1 MFKKKE
7 KVKIVPNNSLIN
19 AISPLGLEFFRT
31 HLFFGDNKAK
41 VYGVTKYPNEV
52 DYGYLS
58 KITNIQNTYTS
69 MTYTPIDATSFITA
83 LSNNIA
89 TQKMIADS
97 AREAIDKQRAEKSY
111 KDSEKMMQQ
120 VDQNSESVG
129 KLSICV
135 MPIGDD
141 EEKFEK
147 SCKEVQT
154 RLATVGCKA
163 RILPALQKEGF
174 KQISA
179 FYTQSSDVE
188 KITQKIVPLASVIG
202 GFPFASSGLNDND
215 GYILGRDS
223 NDGLVVFDSWLRSAD
238 RTNSN
243 MVIMGIAG
251 QGKSTAIKQIIKQEW
266 LNGTKIICID
276 PEGEYRYLTKNLG
289 GDIIDAGGISGKSDI
304 INPLEIR
311 PVPRDVDDEDNDIE
325 DDLYSDD
332 DSKGGGLALHLKT
345 LDVFFSLYL
354 PEISEIEKA
363 VLKKCIIMLY
373 EKFGIDWDTEV
384 EYLESY
390 DFPIMTDLYEF
401 IENLEKET
409 GDEEEENIF
418 KKLLSLLYNITYGD
432 DRFLFN
438 GHSNFKSESRITC
451 IDTSATQ
458 VFTDKLKATQYFN
471 ILTWSWQIMSRDRTE
486 KVLLVCDEAYLMVDE
501 RTPQSL
507 IYLRN
512 FEKRSRKYE
521 ASIAIISHSVVDF
534 LSPEVKKYGQALL
547 DIPTYKF
554 IFGTDGRN
562 LAETTTLYKLTKAEE
577 ELLLSKKRGN
587 ALFICGSKKM
597 KISFSLTPE
606 ELSLFGKAG
615 GR

>member
-1 MFKKKE
+1 LSSIFK
-7 KVKIVPNNSLIN
+7 NGAS
-19 AISPLGLEFFRT
+19 
-31 HLFFGDNKAK
+31 
-41 VYGVTKYPNEV
+41 
-52 DYGYLS
+52 
-58 KITNIQNTYTS
+58 
-69 MTYTPIDATSFITA
+69 
-83 LSNNIA
+83 
-89 TQKMIADS
+89 
-97 AREAIDKQRAEKSY
+97 
-111 KDSEKMMQQ
+111 
-120 VDQNSESVG
+120 
-129 KLSICV
+129 
-135 MPIGDD
+135 
-141 EEKFEK
+141 
-147 SCKEVQT
+147 
-154 RLATVGCKA
+154 
-163 RILPALQKEGF
+163 LQKFPNAYVFTGS
-174 KQISA
+174 I
-179 FYTQSSDVE
+179 
-188 KITQKIVPLASVIG
+188 AS
-202 GFPFASSGLNDND
+202 
-215 GYILGRDS
+215 
-223 NDGLVVFDSWLRSAD
+223 
-238 RTNSN
+238 
-243 MVIMGIAG
+243 
-251 QGKSTAIKQIIKQEW
+251 GKSTAINLLKERGFSVIDADLIAHEQLEICKCEIVEAFGEQILDEA
-266 LNGTKIICID
+266 GKID
-276 PEGEYRYLTKNLG
+276 RKKLGDTVFNEPKKLKNLEQILHPKIKEEILSCAVKLECLG
-289 GDIIDAGGISGKSDI
+289 QVYFVDIPLFFEKEDRYDEFKNVAVIYAPKELLLSRLMNRNGLKLEEAKVRVELQMDIEQKRKKANFIIDNSGDK
-304 INPLEIR
+304 
-311 PVPRDVDDEDNDIE
+311 
-325 DDLYSDD
+325 
-332 DSKGGGLALHLKT
+332 
-345 LDVFFSLYL
+345 
-354 PEISEIEKA
+354 
-363 VLKKCIIMLY
+363 
-373 EKFGIDWDTEV
+373 
-384 EYLESY
+384 
-390 DFPIMTDLYEF
+390 
-401 IENLEKET
+401 ENLEKET

>member
-384 EYLESY
+384 EYLESH

>member
-325 DDLYSDD
+325 DDLYSND

-354 PEISEIEKA
+354 PEVSEIEKA

-384 EYLESY
+384 EYLESH

-597 KISFSLTPE
+597 KISFSLKTTSCPS
-606 ELSLFGKAG
+606 LS
-615 GR
+615 

>member
-1 MFKKKE
+1 M
-7 KVKIVPNNSLIN
+7 
-19 AISPLGLEFFRT
+19 
-31 HLFFGDNKAK
+31 
-41 VYGVTKYPNEV
+41 
-52 DYGYLS
+52 
-58 KITNIQNTYTS
+58 
-69 MTYTPIDATSFITA
+69 
-83 LSNNIA
+83 
-89 TQKMIADS
+89 
-97 AREAIDKQRAEKSY
+97 
-111 KDSEKMMQQ
+111 
-120 VDQNSESVG
+120 
-129 KLSICV
+129 
-135 MPIGDD
+135 
-141 EEKFEK
+141 
-147 SCKEVQT
+147 
-154 RLATVGCKA
+154 
-163 RILPALQKEGF
+163 
-174 KQISA
+174 
-179 FYTQSSDVE
+179 
-188 KITQKIVPLASVIG
+188 
-202 GFPFASSGLNDND
+202 
-215 GYILGRDS
+215 
-223 NDGLVVFDSWLRSAD
+223 
-238 RTNSN
+238 
-243 MVIMGIAG
+243 
-251 QGKSTAIKQIIKQEW
+251 
-266 LNGTKIICID
+266 
-276 PEGEYRYLTKNLG
+276 
-289 GDIIDAGGISGKSDI
+289 
-304 INPLEIR
+304 
-311 PVPRDVDDEDNDIE
+311 
-325 DDLYSDD
+325 
-332 DSKGGGLALHLKT
+332 ALHLKT

-363 VLKKCIIMLY
+363 ILKKCIIMLY

-384 EYLESY
+384 EYLESH

>member
-188 KITQKIVPLASVIG
+188 KITQ
-202 GFPFASSGLNDND
+202 
-215 GYILGRDS
+215 
-223 NDGLVVFDSWLRSAD
+223 
-238 RTNSN
+238 
-243 MVIMGIAG
+243 
-251 QGKSTAIKQIIKQEW
+251 
-266 LNGTKIICID
+266 
-276 PEGEYRYLTKNLG
+276 
-289 GDIIDAGGISGKSDI
+289 
-304 INPLEIR
+304 
-311 PVPRDVDDEDNDIE
+311 
-325 DDLYSDD
+325 
-332 DSKGGGLALHLKT
+332 
-345 LDVFFSLYL
+345 
-354 PEISEIEKA
+354 
-363 VLKKCIIMLY
+363 
-373 EKFGIDWDTEV
+373 
-384 EYLESY
+384 
-390 DFPIMTDLYEF
+390 
-401 IENLEKET
+401 
-409 GDEEEENIF
+409 
-418 KKLLSLLYNITYGD
+418 
-432 DRFLFN
+432 
-438 GHSNFKSESRITC
+438 
-451 IDTSATQ
+451 
-458 VFTDKLKATQYFN
+458 
-471 ILTWSWQIMSRDRTE
+471 
-486 KVLLVCDEAYLMVDE
+486 
-501 RTPQSL
+501 
-507 IYLRN
+507 
-512 FEKRSRKYE
+512 
-521 ASIAIISHSVVDF
+521 
-534 LSPEVKKYGQALL
+534 
-547 DIPTYKF
+547 
-554 IFGTDGRN
+554 
-562 LAETTTLYKLTKAEE
+562 
-577 ELLLSKKRGN
+577 
-587 ALFICGSKKM
+587 
-597 KISFSLTPE
+597 
-606 ELSLFGKAG
+606 
-615 GR
+615 